1 MFVPEGITADGV
13 TRTVLA
19 VEASGVGLAGGE
31 SEAKFGVAGV
41 GLAAPADAGEDDIF
55 VAVVLGVVLAGGI
68 TPERCKMT
76 RPPPAIAKHTKR
88 AAIPTIRFDDFR
100 ASCDSAL
107 AR

>member
-1 MFVPEGITADGV
+1 MGAVGE
-13 TRTVLA
+13 RLA
-19 VEASGVGLAGGE
+19 VPGYT
-31 SEAKFGVAGV
+31 
-41 GLAAPADAGEDDIF
+41 GEDDIF
-55 VAVVLGVVLAGGI
+55 VEVVLGVVLAGGI

-107 AR
+107 ARGSVLEESRSPTGAAPPRGLPHLP